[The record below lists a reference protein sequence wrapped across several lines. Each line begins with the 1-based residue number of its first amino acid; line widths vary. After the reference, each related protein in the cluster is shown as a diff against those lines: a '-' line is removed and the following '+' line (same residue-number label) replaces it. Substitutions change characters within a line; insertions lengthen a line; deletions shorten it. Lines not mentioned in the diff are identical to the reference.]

1 MKTTPMRTNE
11 SAAGS
16 TRLLHRL
23 TAALLALVLAASAA
37 LPVFAAD
44 TAPTDTIYINS
55 VSDLLAFAD
64 KCGFDQWSKG
74 KTVILQED
82 LSLEDTE
89 WAPVA
94 SFSGAFKG
102 NGHTISDVS
111 LVGAYSPAGFFGIL
125 EEGGSIQDLTIKGVV
140 NPAGTQKTAGGLVG
154 TNYGTII
161 NCTFSGAVH
170 GEEEAGGLV
179 GRNETSGTID
189 HSTSRAMVSG
199 AYATGGIVGYNL
211 GVITGCTNVG
221 AVNSEYQESALDM
234 EGLPATLLELV
245 KKDMGDDLSNN
256 ISNVSSDTGGIAG
269 RSSGLILS
277 SANAGDVGYAHVG
290 YNVGGIVG
298 RTDGL
303 ISGCVNQGLVQ
314 GRKDVGGIAGQA
326 EPYVELDLDQSTIN
340 RLRTELDTLHT
351 MVNGAADDMDGSTS
365 LLNTDLNTLNSQ
377 MDTAVQAARRLQ
389 EQGGDYFDEV
399 ADEVDRTGDLISDTF
414 TRLEPVMDTGVDAL
428 DKMTTAVGQL
438 KWVTAEMAAEML
450 TASTALAKASSGAH
464 KASDALDSSKQG
476 LEQISKGLDDLIASL
491 PGKDDSGLSSAIST
505 ILGGYSSVSGD
516 AVDDHIKTAISLLQ
530 VANSAMSI
538 LSLGSG
544 MSGQM
549 KLLTTGLGLLRSAT
563 LLADDGQLASAG
575 KQVTRAVG
583 NMAGRATQIGALLG
597 NTANLV
603 SEQGNPQMASALTS
617 MSGALGN
624 VGDQL
629 GNLEDILDK
638 LGFNTGNI
646 SSGNASIQAGLD
658 SLSDA
663 AQDLGKAAD
672 DFDKSLDILK
682 TNSALTSA
690 TLGHMSASLG
700 IMAEG
705 MSGLTSMTSQAADI
719 VHWLAEQDPIHVPR
733 PSSEMTATKD
743 ELFDA
748 VTNMT
753 DQMSTLNRD
762 MLSAS
767 NTLTSNLRSIN
778 DQINVVSNLLLD
790 AVEEISDPG
799 SKNIFEDESE
809 NLTAQNEGKI
819 EGCTNRGTV
828 EADMNVGGIAG
839 TMAVENTLDPEDD
852 DKDENRSLLRTEYTI
867 SAVVMNCVNE
877 GTVTSKKKAAG
888 GICGEMDLGYITG
901 CEAYGKVDGNNKV
914 GGIAGHSSA
923 KLISN
928 WAKCEL
934 TGSKYIGGI
943 VGQGADSVLTGNSCI
958 IKDNRAMVEIHEPD
972 DDGDDSEVALSTSS
986 SNTDGQYWG
995 AISGGQDGTFTG
1007 NLFVSDTL
1015 RGVDR
1020 ISRAGQAEPIDYDT
1034 MRALE
1039 GAPKGFQKLT
1049 LTFMADGHIVDQRTF
1064 TYGASFTEAD
1074 YPELPQKDGYLAEW
1088 NTPVLDDLHLD
1099 TVVTAL
1105 YTSYTPALK
1114 SIDVRINGRPIF
1126 YVDGLFG
1133 GSNALSVT
1141 SQTPS
1146 GVANATEQWLLDFS
1160 DDGQETHTIRYLP
1173 QGKQGSV
1180 YVQQDGKWIKVPT
1193 DTFGSYITFTA
1204 AGTEIVMAF
1213 VPKGIPL
1220 WELCGGTVAALL
1232 VAAFLAR
1239 KLIHKR
1245 KARKA
1250 KKNAAPVE
1258 ELDTP
1263 IESDDQST
1271 EQHTK

>member
-1 MKTTPMRTNE
+1 M
-11 SAAGS
+11 
-16 TRLLHRL
+16 
-23 TAALLALVLAASAA
+23 
-37 LPVFAAD
+37 
-44 TAPTDTIYINS
+44 
-55 VSDLLAFAD
+55 
-64 KCGFDQWSKG
+64 
-74 KTVILQED
+74 ILQED

-199 AYATGGIVGYNL
+199 AYSTGGIAGYNL

-563 LLADDGQLASAG
+563 LLTDDGQLASAG

-583 NMAGRATQIGALLG
+583 NMAGLATQIGTLLG

-603 SEQGNPQMASALTS
+603 SEQGDTQMASALTS

-624 VGDQL
+624 VGDRL

-682 TNSALTSA
+682 TDSALTSA

-719 VHWLAEQDPIHVPR
+719 VIRQHIRV
-733 PSSEMTATKD
+733 
-743 ELFDA
+743 
-748 VTNMT
+748 
-753 DQMSTLNRD
+753 
-762 MLSAS
+762 
-767 NTLTSNLRSIN
+767 
-778 DQINVVSNLLLD
+778 
-790 AVEEISDPG
+790 
-799 SKNIFEDESE
+799 
-809 NLTAQNEGKI
+809 
-819 EGCTNRGTV
+819 
-828 EADMNVGGIAG
+828 
-839 TMAVENTLDPEDD
+839 
-852 DKDENRSLLRTEYTI
+852 
-867 SAVVMNCVNE
+867 
-877 GTVTSKKKAAG
+877 KAAQADALNARHSRRMFHQLRQARS
-888 GICGEMDLGYITG
+888 GIF
-901 CEAYGKVDGNNKV
+901 
-914 GGIAGHSSA
+914 
-923 KLISN
+923 
-928 WAKCEL
+928 
-934 TGSKYIGGI
+934 
-943 VGQGADSVLTGNSCI
+943 
-958 IKDNRAMVEIHEPD
+958 
-972 DDGDDSEVALSTSS
+972 
-986 SNTDGQYWG
+986 
-995 AISGGQDGTFTG
+995 AI
-1007 NLFVSDTL
+1007 
-1015 RGVDR
+1015 
-1020 ISRAGQAEPIDYDT
+1020 AGQADCRQHNFTVTGCRQAAQFFQNAYFAAAAH
-1034 MRALE
+1034 RAA
-1039 GAPKGFQKLT
+1039 GAGNH
-1049 LTFMADGHIVDQRTF
+1049 AISAAAV
-1064 TYGASFTEAD
+1064 AA
-1074 YPELPQKDGYLAEW
+1074 
-1088 NTPVLDDLHLD
+1088 
-1099 TVVTAL
+1099 
-1105 YTSYTPALK
+1105 
-1114 SIDVRINGRPIF
+1114 IF
-1126 YVDGLFG
+1126 YLHKC
-1133 GSNALSVT
+1133 A
-1141 SQTPS
+1141 
-1146 GVANATEQWLLDFS
+1146 GVICKAVHRQFF
-1160 DDGQETHTIRYLP
+1160 
-1173 QGKQGSV
+1173 K
-1180 YVQQDGKWIKVPT
+1180 
-1193 DTFGSYITFTA
+1193 
-1204 AGTEIVMAF
+1204 AF
-1213 VPKGIPL
+1213 
-1220 WELCGGTVAALL
+1220 ALL
-1232 VAAFLAR
+1232 VRANVYHLGFLAVQHFLHILQNGMAVAGTRYHIGFFNFSGFFRERLRVTARQNCHRAGVFAFGAAQPFAAFLV
-1239 KLIHKR
+1239 
-1245 KARKA
+1245 A
-1250 KKNAAPVE
+1250 KVRHGAAV
-1258 ELDTP
+1258 DHINIRTVFFFHYGKP
-1263 IESDDQST
+1263 ILLKQLGQRTRFVLVDFTAEGIKTNSHRIPSFYWLTLYQYYNRICPF
-1271 EQHTK
+1271 